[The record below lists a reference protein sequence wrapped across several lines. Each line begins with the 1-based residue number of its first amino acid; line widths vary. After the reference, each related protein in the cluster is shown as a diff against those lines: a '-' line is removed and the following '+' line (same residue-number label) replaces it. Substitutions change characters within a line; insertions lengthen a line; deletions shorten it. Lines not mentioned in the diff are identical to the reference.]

1 MTVLGGGILCCSAY
15 AWEWRE
21 TFRGSIGWG
30 TRTTLSLRAWAYQ
43 RGDSTFLKNKGLAE
57 EKSERTMA
65 RRSWWPQVYPSRSS
79 RRNFCICLSHCSVLH
94 GNHPL
99 LPGCRQRWMRR
110 SRKILSK
117 ILCLKMY
124 TWLLGSSKSSP
135 CCDSANVEFF
145 LALGLVPDT
154 NHGDMFL
161 TLQLRQGRPAL
172 DSAFE
177 NSGARIRVETPQC
190 WKCESVA
197 FWSAFK
203 KIDLGNNSKPVSS
216 SFLPWG
222 LLSHEGLANSCGSLV
237 WVESEFCASNHATAI
252 WTQERNTSQTQVR
265 ESATESATERA
276 TWQNTL

>member
-1 MTVLGGGILCCSAY
+1 MKVSFILLIWFCSESFKYFVCQFCWRCRPLKESTSQHVTVLGGGILCCSAY

-145 LALGLVPDT
+145 
-154 NHGDMFL
+154 
-161 TLQLRQGRPAL
+161 
-172 DSAFE
+172 
-177 NSGARIRVETPQC
+177 
-190 WKCESVA
+190 
-197 FWSAFK
+197 
-203 KIDLGNNSKPVSS
+203 
-216 SFLPWG
+216 
-222 LLSHEGLANSCGSLV
+222 
-237 WVESEFCASNHATAI
+237 
-252 WTQERNTSQTQVR
+252 
-265 ESATESATERA
+265 
-276 TWQNTL
+276 